1 MRHSRFPA
9 AAGPDRARELGVDLE
24 ESAGWRDAAKAM
36 FIPYDEAL
44 GVHPQDEGSPVLG
57 QKGCSI
63 SYEAWPE
70 NGWGGPDPSD
80 WRSPIRD
87 ADGII
92 TMPAAE
98 GLPWS
103 TP

>member
-1 MRHSRFPA
+1 
-9 AAGPDRARELGVDLE
+9 
-24 ESAGWRDAAKAM
+24 M

-92 TMPAAE
+92 TMPEAE